1 MPLCKYE
8 AVQHVQGAQGV
19 GCRLR
24 DRAFLSRSSSFFSV
38 ALSRFH
44 FHFLLFFA
52 FPLHFILES
61 YHSPFYS
68 FIHNTSIYIKKAFF
82 LVCIKRPVNPQVNSN
97 RPFRSKK
104 SNTVTFS
111 HLSCGL
117 LINHLQIWQ
126 DWFKQQ
132 TRSQPI
138 YTFICHIHKHVS
150 CQCNLF
156 GDCVALYV
164 VCVRACY

>member
-24 DRAFLSRSSSFFSV
+24 DGAFLSRSSSFFSV

-68 FIHNTSIYIKKAFF
+68 FIHNTSIYIKKGFF

-97 RPFRSKK
+97 RPFRTRWLS
-104 SNTVTFS
+104 VTF
-111 HLSCGL
+111 HVDYWLTIC
-117 LINHLQIWQ
+117 
-126 DWFKQQ
+126 
-132 TRSQPI
+132 RSDKTDLNNRPDHSP
-138 YTFICHIHKHVS
+138 YIH
-150 CQCNLF
+150 
-156 GDCVALYV
+156 LYV
-164 VCVRACY
+164 IYINMSAVNATFLVIVLLYMLYVCVHAINQ